1 MVNITVSLPDA
12 IAQQYY
18 NASEK
23 ISDQLKGLVDS
34 PPDAQTLMRFT
45 LSGFGADEIAKRFD
59 LALRNLVGAPMP
71 DEGEAWVFSR
81 QFDDAP

>member
-34 PPDAQTLMRFT
+34 PPDAQTLMRFM
-45 LSGFGADEIAKRFD
+45 LAGFSSDDIARHFD
-59 LALRNLVGAPMP
+59 FALRNLVGAPIP
-71 DEGEAWVFSR
+71 GEDEVWVFPP